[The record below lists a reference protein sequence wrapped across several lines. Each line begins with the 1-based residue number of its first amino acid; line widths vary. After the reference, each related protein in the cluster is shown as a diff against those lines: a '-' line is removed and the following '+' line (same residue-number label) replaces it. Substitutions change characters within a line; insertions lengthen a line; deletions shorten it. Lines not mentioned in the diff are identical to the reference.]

1 VIIVAEGYSRI
12 TLRATNYEPRVYLS
26 LTDKD
31 IYPTVIIVN
40 TLDKEHLQ
48 MISSTFSE
56 ATTRRAALGAIIAA
70 GAIGVAPIAAGAA
83 IAAEPVNGVAG
94 LDAGLLALIDEAR
107 AAGARVEAAIAALE
121 EAQERTEEVPWPQ
134 TLIVTEDDTRLWKL
148 KAGDRFDLAHLSLMK
163 ERQANG
169 QKLKDSIARLSPA
182 ALDALAPCVANMDD
196 KDRAAIEKLRAAE
209 ARADQLIAARDRWRE
224 ALRVAEERS
233 GETAADGRVEQ
244 RMNEKYD
251 TYTCVLILA
260 RGRGREFWPN
270 SPSSRQTSTSRLRSF
285 RQKRERPSQYCSAS
299 RWTSRR

>member
-1 VIIVAEGYSRI
+1 
-12 TLRATNYEPRVYLS
+12 
-26 LTDKD
+26 
-31 IYPTVIIVN
+31 
-40 TLDKEHLQ
+40 
-48 MISSTFSE
+48 
-56 ATTRRAALGAIIAA
+56 LGAIIAA

-148 KAGDRFDLAHLSLMK
+148 KAGDRFDLAHLSRMK

-182 ALDALAPCVANMDD
+182 ALDVLAPCVANMDD
-196 KDRAAIEKLRAAE
+196 KDRAAIEKLRAAA

-251 TYTCVLILA
+251 TYTCVANTRARTWEGILA
-260 RGRGREFWPN
+260 KLALIAPDFDDE
-270 SPSSRQTSTSRLRSF
+270 
-285 RQKRERPSQYCSAS
+285 SAS
-299 RWTSRR
+299 ELPAEAGTSEPILFSVAVDFKALKAGQAST

>member
-1 VIIVAEGYSRI
+1 
-12 TLRATNYEPRVYLS
+12 
-26 LTDKD
+26 LTDKN

-148 KAGDRFDLAHLSLMK
+148 QAGDHFDPAHLNLMR
-163 ERQANG
+163 ERQAHRQRSKELMSSVSSATWAMLASG
-169 QKLKDSIARLSPA
+169 IAL
-182 ALDALAPCVANMDD
+182 DD
-196 KDRAAIEKLRAAE
+196 KDRAAIEKMNATD
-209 ARADQLIAARDRWRE
+209 AREDQLIAALDDYGE
-224 ALRVAEERS
+224 AQQVASDLS
-233 GETAADGRVEQ
+233 GETAANDRFDQLWDEKADACNRVANF
-244 RMNEKYD
+244 RAR
-251 TYTCVLILA
+251 TLSGVLAKLA
-260 RGRGREFWPN
+260 FIAPEFDD
-270 SPSSRQTSTSRLRSF
+270 Q
-285 RQKRERPSQYCSAS
+285 SAS
-299 RWTSRR
+299 ELPAEMGTSPEILFSVAVDFKTLKAGEVRT